1 VAGRPFVLAID
12 GRSSGGKTTLSRQI
26 VDTAPGTAVVHTDD
40 IAWYHS
46 MFGWADLAVELLVP
60 VRRGEPIAYR
70 TPAWDAHGRPGAIV
84 VPAGSP
90 LLVLEGVGSSRREL
104 AHLVDA
110 SIWVQSDLH
119 EAERRNTERVL
130 AEEVTRQV
138 QDDWMAQEVPFLADD
153 RPWERAAIIVAG
165 TPSQP
170 LPPGHVLVAE
180 EG

>member
-1 VAGRPFVLAID
+1 MSRGPRLRMALHPEEPPPSAWRVVPLSLVLDTVRQCARPVAGRPFVLAID

-46 MFGWADLAVELLVP
+46 MFGRADLAVELLVP

-90 LLVLEGVGSSRREL
+90 LLVLEGVGSSRCEV

-110 SIWVQSDLH
+110 SMWVQSDLTQ
-119 EAERRNTERVL
+119 AE
-130 AEEVTRQV
+130 
-138 QDDWMAQEVPFLADD
+138 
-153 RPWERAAIIVAG
+153 
-165 TPSQP
+165 
-170 LPPGHVLVAE
+170 
-180 EG
+180 